1 MSFREQPVILK
12 IYIAAIIFSGIAF
25 IFFFQP
31 DWSSITVL
39 KGFVFFAA
47 LNIVSEH
54 LAVPLPKKDSFVSLS
69 FAILF
74 AVMMIFGPGFAAWIA
89 FLGIFTYKDIKHF
102 KQYYYRTLFN
112 GAQYALSAGVAG
124 LVYVYLGGNPGV
136 LSFPGDIFPII
147 AACCVYFL
155 INVGAIIVVMSISQK
170 ASIWGMWLVNFR
182 WAVPNYVALAPL
194 GIVIAVTY
202 MQIGILGV
210 LFLILPLLLAR
221 HSFIQYMEMRKTY
234 LSTIRALTK
243 AIDAKDHYT
252 HGHSERVAQ
261 FTVAIGRAMKLPDD
275 YLEKLEYVA
284 LLHDV
289 GKVGISE
296 YILNKPTRLLDEEM
310 AAIREHSAIGAEII
324 KEVRLITDL
333 ADVIRYHHERID
345 GNGYPEGKKGEEIP
359 LGARIVGVADS
370 FDAMTTERVYR
381 EPLSLEE
388 ALEELV
394 RCSGTQ
400 FDPDV
405 VEVFVGLIEKGE
417 LEYVPGSS
425 SPGPGHR
432 VAQGGQA
439 KASAE
444 L

>member
-12 IYIAAIIFSGIAF
+12 LYILIIIFLGIAF
-25 IFFFQP
+25 MFFFQP
-31 DWSSITVL
+31 DWSSISVL
-39 KGFVFFAA
+39 KGFIFFAI
-47 LNIVSEH
+47 LNIASEH
-54 LAVPLPKKDSFVSLS
+54 FAVHLPKEESSVSLS
-69 FAILF
+69 FAILL
-74 AVMMIFGPGFAAWIA
+74 ATMLIFGPEVAVWVAVF
-89 FLGIFTYKDIKHF
+89 GIFTLKDIKSF
-102 KQYYYRTLFN
+102 KKYYYRTLFN
-112 GAQYALSAGVAG
+112 GAQYAISIGGAGI
-124 LVYVYLGGNPGV
+124 VYLYFGGNIGV
-136 LSFPGDIFPII
+136 LIFPNDILPII

-155 INVGAIIVVMSISQK
+155 VNVGAVIVVMSITQK
-170 ASIWGMWLVNFR
+170 VPIWGMWLVNFR
-182 WAVPNYVALAPL
+182 WAVPNYLALAPL
-194 GIVIAVTY
+194 GIVIAVIY

-261 FTVAIGRAMKLPDD
+261 YTVAIGKAMNLPDD
-275 YLEKLEYVA
+275 YLEKLEYIA

-296 YILNKPTRLLDEEM
+296 NILNKPTRLLDEEM
-310 AAIREHSAIGAEII
+310 AVIREHSAIGADII

-333 ADVIRYHHERID
+333 SEVIRYHHERMD
-345 GNGYPEGKKGEEIP
+345 GNGYPDGKKGEEIP

-370 FDAMTTERVYR
+370 FDAMTTNRVYR
-381 EPLSLEE
+381 NAMNTEE
-388 ALEELV
+388 AVEELK

-400 FDPDV
+400 FDPEV
-405 VEVFVGLIEKGE
+405 VEVFVELIEKGE
-417 LEYVPGSS
+417 LVNVPGISR
-425 SPGPGHR
+425 PGTGDR
-432 VAQGGQA
+432 VVQRGQA
-439 KASAE
+439 EASAE